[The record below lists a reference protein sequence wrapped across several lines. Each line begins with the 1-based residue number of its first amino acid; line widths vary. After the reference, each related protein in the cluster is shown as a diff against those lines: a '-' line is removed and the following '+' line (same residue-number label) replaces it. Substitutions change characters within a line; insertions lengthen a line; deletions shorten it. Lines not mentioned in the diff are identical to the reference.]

1 LRAKRIRDG
10 QRGGSKL
17 SFFITIIILGIMA
30 FCAFKMV
37 PTFFANY
44 QLQDAMTTEA
54 RFATSTYPKKTPED
68 IQNDVYKKIQELGLP
83 PKKED
88 VKVTADGSLVT
99 ISLDYA
105 VTFDLV
111 VYQLTHQFHLSADS
125 HPI

>member
-1 LRAKRIRDG
+1 MRAKRIRDG